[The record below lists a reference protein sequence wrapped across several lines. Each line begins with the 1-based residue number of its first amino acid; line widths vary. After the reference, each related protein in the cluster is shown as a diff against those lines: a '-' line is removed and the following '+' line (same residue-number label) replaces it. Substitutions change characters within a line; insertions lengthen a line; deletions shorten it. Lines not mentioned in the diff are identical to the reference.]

1 MKLRDKVAVITGAGS
16 GIGLATARR
25 FAKEGAKVVVMDRA
39 LDAAVN
45 AARQIGDSAFA
56 VDGDVSK
63 RTDVVRMVETAEQ
76 HFGGIDI
83 LINNAGYGFLGTVE
97 TIGEDEWDAL
107 MAVNLKGVYLC
118 SKFAIPALVKR
129 GGGAIVNTGS
139 YTATVGIKN
148 RAAYVASKGGI
159 VALTRAMALD
169 HVHQN
174 IRVNCVAPGT
184 IQSPYFDAMRE
195 KSADP
200 AAFQME
206 LDNRSPMRRTG
217 RPEEIA
223 NIILWLASDE
233 ASFATG
239 GLFTV
244 DGGTSAW

>member
-1 MKLRDKVAVITGAGS
+1 MRLKSKIAIVTGGAS

-25 FAKEGAKVVVMDRA
+25 FAAEGAKLAIFDRTPG
-39 LDAAVN
+39 AAET
-45 AARQIGDSAFA
+45 AAADIGMGA
-56 VDGDVSK
+56 VGIEGDVSK
-63 RTDVVRMVETAEQ
+63 SKDVERAIEETEST
-76 HFGGIDI
+76 FGGLDI

-97 TIGEDEWDAL
+97 SIEEDDWDKL
-107 MAVNLKGVYLC
+107 MAVNLKGIYLFA
-118 SKFAIPALVKR
+118 KFAIPAIVRR

-139 YTATVGIKN
+139 YTAMVGIKN

-169 HVHQN
+169 HVDQK

-184 IQSPYFDAMRE
+184 IQSPYFDAMRD
-195 KSADP
+195 KSVDP
-200 AAFQME
+200 EAFQRA
-206 LDNRSPMRRTG
+206 LDQRSPMNRTG

-223 NIILWLASDE
+223 NMILWLASDD

-239 GLFTV
+239 GVFTV